1 MNESPKHKIYIGMG
15 GWHLPPFDKFFYPL
29 ERTKEFRKLKYYS
42 QFFDLVEVNAT
53 FYTTGLTSKT
63 TQQWIKDVSDNK
75 EFVFTMKL
83 HHGFTH
89 SMEASKVDILN
100 IHQAIAPLAQEGKL
114 GGLVL
119 QFPASFYYTVG
130 RRDYIGRLAEFLR
143 PHKLFVEFRHRSWNT
158 PSNFEFLTR
167 NGLNNINVDIP
178 QIRNH
183 IQFTNTNSGEF
194 AYYRM
199 MGRNK
204 KTWSDPNE
212 GERYDYRYKEEE
224 LDDLVKRIGSDDGKD
239 LSTFVV
245 FHNDPSG
252 MSLLNGFQLRH
263 LLHQLPPK
271 RTPERLIYAY
281 PELKK
286 FVSSA
291 ELELPLFPQEDDP
304 KA

>member
-1 MNESPKHKIYIGMG
+1 MG
-15 GWHLPPFDKFFYPL
+15 GWHLPPFDKFFYPI
-29 ERTKEFRKLKYYS
+29 ERTKDFRKLKYYG

-53 FYTTGLTSKT
+53 FYTTGITSKT
-63 TQQWIKDVSDNK
+63 TEQWIKDVSDNK
-75 EFVFTMKL
+75 DFIFTLKL

-100 IHQAIAPLAQEGKL
+100 IHQAIAPLADHGKL

-119 QFPASFYYTVG
+119 QFPASFFFTVE
-130 RRDYIGRLAEFLR
+130 RRDYIGQLAEFLR
-143 PHKLFVEFRHRSWNT
+143 PHKLFVEFRHRSWNAE
-158 PSNFEFLTR
+158 SIFQFLSK

-178 QIRNH
+178 QMGNH
-183 IQFTNTNSGEF
+183 IQFTNTSSGEF

-212 GERYDYRYKEEE
+212 GERYDYKYKAEE
-224 LDDLVKRIGSDDGKD
+224 LTDLAKRIARTMTKT

-252 MSLLNGFQLRH
+252 MSLVNGFQLRH
-263 LLHQLPPK
+263 LLHQLPK
-271 RTPERLIYAY
+271 ERVPERLIYAY

-286 FVSSA
+286 FVSSID
-291 ELELPLFPQEDDP
+291 LELPFSREEEDP
-304 KA
+304 KV